1 MTLVLVQSRLGSTR
15 LNEKGLLPLGD
26 KPVIAHVLDTMHL
39 VPADAYYLATDEA
52 SYDRLAP
59 IAASCGYECF
69 AGPAEDVLE
78 RFCLLIEKTGADIIV
93 RATGDNP
100 FLFADAAR
108 DSLVE
113 FQKKIK
119 YEEDCD
125 YFTYTGLPHGSG
137 IEVLSAKALLEARTL
152 TKSPYDH
159 EHVGPALYNHQDRW
173 TCVFEPSPEKWNHPE
188 LRTTIDTF
196 GDYRRALRMFAAMK
210 DDGPV
215 AAATSDADCREVAER
230 RTRAIIEAANLPY
243 IKSPVLFVPSVEAG
257 HGTGHLRRCLSLAK
271 ELTADIYIPDTVQEL
286 QATSCTEASLLAEA
300 EPLLAETS
308 LSPFQ
313 VLRTLPA
320 VSEAEVK
327 PLYSLVVADM
337 FVLAGPFAQKLRTL
351 GPLAAIDEG
360 AENTDPCDYLLDII
374 PAVQYTRRPNFQNAD
389 FIPLPAHRKTAPVTE
404 VRTALIC
411 IGGEDPAGF
420 TAMAKAACEE
430 LGLTVTAVTP
440 DAPVPD
446 LKEKL
451 ADYDLVVTH
460 YGFTAFEARAAGCKV
475 LLLATTPLHH
485 RLSEAQNFRCIP
497 ARELTS
503 AEKARDAF
511 ARAGALKADTAL
523 TRDAVPSA
531 DVALKAETA
540 GKSDASLHS
549 DLASYIRYL
558 SSGHRNFCPVC
569 RTNSSDKVA
578 ARTPDKTYRTCPDCG
593 MTYLSWSIKPVSDY
607 GKAYF
612 FEDYRKQYGKTYLED
627 FDSIKAQGERRM
639 EYIKDLYKDKK
650 LLPKKILDI
659 GCAYGPFL
667 AAAAQSGWRCYGTDI
682 SEDAVTYVRDTLGFQ
697 SVTAAYPAL
706 DTDELGSKTFGAVTM
721 WYVIEH
727 FEDLDAV
734 LSKTAEL
741 LPAGGIFAFG
751 TPAGHGVSMTYS
763 PEKFFAQ
770 SPSDHYSIWDMKS
783 CKKILSKYGFR
794 VVKTVSTGHHA
805 ERFPLRKPAEKGSLA
820 YRLLTAYSRMRH
832 LGDSFEVYCVK
843 SR

>member
-1 MTLVLVQSRLGSTR
+1 MTIVVVQSRLGSTR
-15 LNEKGLLPLGD
+15 LPGKGLLPLGE

-52 SYDRLAP
+52 SFDRLAP
-59 IAASCGYECF
+59 VASSCGYECF

-78 RFCLLIEKTGADIIV
+78 RFCLLIEKTGADVIV

-100 FLFADAAR
+100 FLFADAAAA
-108 DSLVE
+108 SLEV
-113 FQKKIK
+113 FIKKIK
-119 YEEDCD
+119 DCNPCD

-137 IEVLSAKALLEARTL
+137 IEVLSASSLLKARGL

-159 EHVGPALYNHQDRW
+159 EHVGPALYNHTDMW
-173 TCVFEPSPEKWNHPE
+173 NCVFEPAPEQWNHPE
-188 LRTTIDTF
+188 LRTTIDTY
-196 GDYRRALRMFAAMK
+196 GDYCRAVRMFAAMK
-210 DDGPV
+210 DAGPV
-215 AAATSDADCREVAER
+215 TRVTSDTERYAVAEK
-230 RTRAIIEAANLPY
+230 RTRAIIETANLPY
-243 IKSPVLFVPSVEAG
+243 IQSPILLVPSVEGG

-271 ELTADIYIPDTVQEL
+271 ELTADIYIPETAAEL
-286 QATSCTEASLLAEA
+286 QSDTGTAASLLAEA
-300 EPLLAETS
+300 EPLVKEACLE
-308 LSPFQ
+308 PFQ

-320 VSEAEVK
+320 VSEAEVR
-327 PLYSLVVADM
+327 PLYSLVVSDM
-337 FVLAGPFAQKLRTL
+337 FVLAERFAQKLRTF

-360 AENTDPCDYLLDII
+360 SENTDPCDYLLDII
-374 PAVQYTRRPNFQNAD
+374 PAVQYTRQPNYQNSD
-389 FIPLPAHRKTAPVTE
+389 FIPLPEHRKENPVTE
-404 VRTALIC
+404 VKTALVC

-420 TAMAKAACEE
+420 TAVAKSACEA

-440 DAPVPD
+440 DAPVPN

-460 YGFTAFEARAAGCKV
+460 YGFTAFEARAAGCRV
-475 LLLATTPLHH
+475 LLLATTPLHR
-485 RLSEAQNFRCIP
+485 RLSESQGFECIS
-497 ARELTS
+497 ARELVS
-503 AEKARDAF
+503 AEKASSAF
-511 ARAGALKADTAL
+511 ARAGALKADFAVKTETAL
-523 TRDAVPSA
+523 SA
-531 DVALKAETA
+531 DDALKE
-540 GKSDASLHS
+540 KSALSS
-549 DLASYIRYL
+549 DLAAYVRYL
-558 SSGHRNFCPVC
+558 ASGHRNFCPVC
-569 RTNSSDKVA
+569 RTNSSDRVVA
-578 ARTPDKTYRTCPDCG
+578 RIHDKTYRICPECG
-593 MTYLSWSIKPVSDY
+593 MNYLSWSIKPVSDY
-607 GKAYF
+607 SRAYF

-639 EYIKDLYKDKK
+639 EHIKELYKDKK

-697 SVTAAYPAL
+697 AVTAAYPAL
-706 DTDELGSKTFGAVTM
+706 ETDDLGSKTFGAVTM

-734 LSKTAEL
+734 LAKTAEL

-770 SPSDHYSIWDMKS
+770 SPSDHYSIWDIKS
-783 CKKILSKYGFR
+783 CRKILSKYGFR

-805 ERFPLRKPAEKGSLA
+805 ERFPLRKPVEKGSLMF
-820 YRLLTAYSRMRH
+820 RLLTSYSRMRH
-832 LGDSFEVYCVK
+832 LGDSFEVYCIK